1 MAFDMAKEHL
11 RKAGLEDR
19 IYEFEVSSATVELAA
34 QAVGCE
40 PARIAKTLSFMV
52 DQKAV
57 LIVAAGDA
65 KVDNHKY
72 KEQFHTK
79 ARMLSPD
86 EVTEMVGHSVGG
98 VCPFGVKEGV
108 SVYLDESLKRFDV
121 VYPACGSASSAV
133 KLTIP
138 ELETAS
144 GYLGW
149 IDVCKGWGGGGNVY
163 RYI

>member
-1 MAFDMAKEHL
+1 MAFDIAKEHL

-19 IYEFEVSSATVELAA
+19 IYEVEVSSATVELAA

-40 PARIAKTLSFMV
+40 PARIAKTLSFMA

-79 ARMLSPD
+79 AKMLSPD
-86 EVTEMVGHSVGG
+86 EVTELVGHSVGG
-98 VCPFGVKEGV
+98 VCPLGVKEGV
-108 SVYLDESLKRFDV
+108 AVYLDESLKRFDV

-144 GYLGW
+144 GYLGR
-149 IDVCKGWGGGGNVY
+149 IDVCKGWGEDS
-163 RYI
+163 I